1 MKKYVIV
8 TLLMFVLSA
17 CSPEEVVEIEEKVY
31 PVEVTEIKF
40 SEKTEKVK
48 YVGILQ
54 PEQMINKTFENVI
67 EVEKIFVDEGDE
79 IKKGDLLAK
88 QNTDDLEDS
97 KEQLSEEIKRYEAE
111 EEAAYQQML
120 VKKYELQ
127 AAEDNQESN
136 LETLKQEQDDA
147 KKQMDAD
154 KLALDNAQVE
164 YDQAESNYQ
173 ESVTAYNTAS
183 DLVDATDPADSN
195 YSSYVADRN
204 SKQVDMETKETI
216 RDEKQAALVSAQASY
231 NSSRTSYELAET
243 RYNNANEGN
252 SLDTSVAEAE
262 YRAAEANYQAA
273 KSQTAIAR
281 SSFDSVDERI
291 NNSYLYSDID
301 GYVLTIVAKEGE
313 VSNPLVPAM
322 VIGSSETVATI
333 GISQNN
339 IRRIEQG
346 MKAIVKVNDLKFD
359 GEVLSIAKIPDRSS
373 RTYETDIA
381 FPESL
386 FNFYIGETCVIE
398 IIVGEKNGIWIPI
411 NIIQNDGIDYVYI
424 VKDNR
429 VVKRNITPSDID
441 NDFVRVEGLFEGD
454 IIITNGMKQLKPG
467 YLVDIVGDSNE

>member
-1 MKKYVIV
+1 MKKYVIL
-8 TLLMFVLSA
+8 TALLVVLTG
-17 CSPEEVVEIEEKVY
+17 CSPKEVVEIEEKVY
-31 PVEVTEIKF
+31 PVEVAEIKMT
-40 SEKTEKVK
+40 EKTEKVK

-88 QNTDDLEDS
+88 QNTDDLEAS

-127 AAEDNQESN
+127 STKDDTQANLDN
-136 LETLKQEQDDA
+136 LEKEKDDA
-147 KKQMDAD
+147 KDQMDND
-154 KLALDNAQVE
+154 KVALDQAQVE
-164 YDQAESNYQ
+164 YDQAEANYQ
-173 ESVTAYNTAS
+173 ASVTVHNEAS
-183 DLVDATDPADSN
+183 ALVDATDPADPN
-195 YSSYVADRN
+195 YANYVSDRN
-204 SKQVDMETKETI
+204 SKQVDMETNETI
-216 RDEKQAALVSAQASY
+216 RDEKQAALVSAQTRY
-231 NSSRTSYELAET
+231 NSSRSSYELAQT
-243 RYNNANEGN
+243 RYDSASEGN

-262 YRAAEANYQAA
+262 YRAAEANYQAS
-273 KSQTAIAR
+273 KSQTAVAR
-281 SSFDSVDERI
+281 SSYNSVDERI

-339 IRRIEQG
+339 VRRIEQG
-346 MKAIVKVNDLKFD
+346 MKAIVKVNDLEFD

-386 FNFYIGETCVIE
+386 FNFYIGESCVIE
-398 IIVGEKNGIWIPI
+398 IIVGDKKGIWIPI
-411 NIIQNDGIDYVYI
+411 NIIQNDGIDYVYV
-424 VKDNR
+424 VKDKR
-429 VVKRNITPSDID
+429 VVKRIVIPSDID
-441 NDFVRVEGLFEGD
+441 NDYVRVEGLTEGD

-467 YLVDIVGDSNE
+467 YLVDVVGEHDE